1 MSLNEKIHFIHANGF
16 PANAYKNLLNDINKD
31 YNIIKFNLNKK
42 KYFNIKDWTP
52 FHKDFIN
59 TLNHNDKIIGI
70 GHSIGGNIIL
80 RSALSNQSS
89 FSKIILLDPT
99 LFVPRIIFL
108 WRLAMHLKIHNYLHP
123 WVKATLKRRMDYK
136 NIDEI
141 LTSYRNKKVF
151 SKINDENLS
160 IYIKSIIKINTNKTL
175 QITYPKELEYQIYKT
190 GLSADFYIWNNLK
203 KLRIPSLIIRSKSS
217 NAFLKS
223 AATKVKKLNNNI
235 EMIEI
240 DNSTHL
246 FPLEIPQVIS
256 KYILEFLKK

>member
-1 MSLNEKIHFIHANGF
+1 MNFVAPGF
-16 PANAYKNLLNDINKD
+16 
-31 YNIIKFNLNKK
+31 
-42 KYFNIKDWTP
+42 
-52 FHKDFIN
+52 
-59 TLNHNDKIIGI
+59 
-70 GHSIGGNIIL
+70 SCSM
-80 RSALSNQSS
+80 R
-89 FSKIILLDPT
+89 
-99 LFVPRIIFL
+99 
-108 WRLAMHLKIHNYLHP
+108 
-123 WVKATLKRRMDYK
+123 
-136 NIDEI
+136 
-141 LTSYRNKKVF
+141 YRNKKVF

>member
-1 MSLNEKIHFIHANGF
+1 
-16 PANAYKNLLNDINKD
+16 
-31 YNIIKFNLNKK
+31 
-42 KYFNIKDWTP
+42 
-52 FHKDFIN
+52 
-59 TLNHNDKIIGI
+59 
-70 GHSIGGNIIL
+70 
-80 RSALSNQSS
+80 
-89 FSKIILLDPT
+89 
-99 LFVPRIIFL
+99 
-108 WRLAMHLKIHNYLHP
+108 MHLKIHNYLHP

-190 GLSADFYIWNNLK
+190 GLSADFYIWKNLK

-223 AATKVKKLNNNI
+223 AATKVKNTNGAYK
-235 EMIEI
+235 
-240 DNSTHL
+240 
-246 FPLEIPQVIS
+246 
-256 KYILEFLKK
+256 